1 MATNYMGSA
10 GGTVVAGADEIFQG
24 DAANAL
30 ATGREISPEQALW
43 LAVVGRAWLDA
54 FETSDPGL
62 RTTDRRCDPSI
73 VRAGARRWLVLDHSG
88 WKADRETVCI
98 MAGVDPDTIRNAARR
113 RLKATRTTSDSSS
126 LDERTEAAHDLDR
139 AFLRLVECSESLGA
153 AALDKA
159 LAALADLENA
169 AA

>member
-1 MATNYMGSA
+1 MATNY
-10 GGTVVAGADEIFQG
+10 TGADEIFQG
-24 DAANAL
+24 DAAHTQ
-30 ATGREISPEQALW
+30 ATGRAISPEQAMW

-62 RTTDRRCDPSI
+62 KNTDRTCDPSI
-73 VRAGARRWLVLDHSG
+73 VRAQARRWLVLDFGG
-88 WKADRETVCI
+88 WRENRETVCI

-113 RLKATRTTSDSSS
+113 RLKATH
-126 LDERTEAAHDLDR
+126 TEAANDLDT
-139 AFLRLVECSESLGA
+139 AFLALVECSETLDA
-153 AALDKA
+153 AAPDKA